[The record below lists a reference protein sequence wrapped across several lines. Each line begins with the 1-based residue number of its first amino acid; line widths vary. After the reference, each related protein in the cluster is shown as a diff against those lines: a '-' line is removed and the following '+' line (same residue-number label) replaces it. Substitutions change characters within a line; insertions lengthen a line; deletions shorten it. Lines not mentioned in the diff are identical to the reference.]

1 MTTLWIRY
9 ALISLFLVLGV
20 LLHVQQGWSSA
31 WYLYLAALLL
41 LATLFLFGTVWAA
54 FIKLRKGK
62 IKEAEQLLNQIKKPE
77 WLIKR
82 NRAYYHFVKG
92 MIDLQHKDLA
102 PGEVHLKKALDLGL
116 RTGNDQAL
124 AALNL
129 AHLCFMEQRFEES
142 RAFLHHAKSAES
154 NDLVIKQNIDK
165 MEKALIFPYN

>member
-9 ALISLFLVLGV
+9 ALIVLFLILGI
-20 LLHVQQGWSSA
+20 LLHVQQGLESA
-31 WYLYLAALLL
+31 WYLYLAAILLIG
-41 LATLFLFGTVWAA
+41 TLVMFGTVWAA

-62 IKEAEQLLNQIKKPE
+62 IDEAEHLLRQIKKPA

-116 RTGNDQAL
+116 SPGNDQAL

-142 RAFLHHAKSAES
+142 RGFLHHAKAADS
-154 NDLVIKQNIDK
+154 NDMVIKQNIEK
-165 MEKALIFPYN
+165 MEKALIFPFN